1 MTALRTLLVALLLL
15 TSAHLLGTY
24 TDSPEDRCARVGAEM
39 ARVHI
44 QLDGSEVVVC
54 EHYNA
59 HRGMVE
65 YPAMP

>member
-1 MTALRTLLVALLLL
+1 MTRVRTLLVALLLL

-24 TDSPEDRCARVGAEM
+24 ADSPEDRCARVGAEM
-39 ARVHI
+39 ARIHI
-44 QLDGSEVVVC
+44 QLDGSEVWVC

-59 HRGMVE
+59 YSGMVE